1 MYNKIKNTFFN
12 ELNSDSLL
20 KLSDDFY
27 DDIRSYL
34 NSIANSENHKME
46 YKRALNYSSKLR
58 KLRIYKALFE
68 KNFPNEDMGAPSN
81 ILQNLTKEEE
91 IILKLIDNIEYINSY
106 NDDTPKPI
114 NTQTDIDIVR
124 VNTGFPEFTDGKR
137 NYNLNKNDVITLD
150 KKISSILEKHDI
162 VKKISSGE

>member
-1 MYNKIKNTFFN
+1 
-12 ELNSDSLL
+12 
-20 KLSDDFY
+20 
-27 DDIRSYL
+27 
-34 NSIANSENHKME
+34 ME

-58 KLRIYKALFE
+58 KLRMHKALFE
-68 KNFPNEDMGAPSN
+68 KNIPKENLGAPQDT
-81 ILQNLTKEEE
+81 LKNLTKEEE
-91 IILKLIDNIEYINSY
+91 ILLKLIDDINYINIY
-106 NDDTPKPI
+106 NDDTPKHI

-124 VNTGFPEFTDGKR
+124 VNTGFPEFTDGER